1 MVTRGFTQKAVTRRF
16 LSDRSG
22 NVAMMW
28 GLMGAVLIGLI
39 GITVDFTRAQALQ
52 NQMQNAADGAA
63 LVAERSS
70 NLSMANRTAAA
81 RAFFDA
87 EMGASA
93 TDVTFT
99 VTQLT
104 EGGHQVTANMPMPL
118 SLARIIRGEDWDLHV
133 ESTAEA
139 NASPPIEVA
148 LVLDNTGSMSSDM
161 PDLRSAASDLV
172 SDLLSLDGDTVRV
185 AVVPFVAQVN
195 IGNGGQQ
202 MAWMDTTGVAPMNGE
217 LLEDRMIGY
226 VPRLNS
232 SSNRN
237 HTGSDCSALS
247 DRPWFDNTATGT
259 NEGYPGPYRVR
270 WERSGAYC
278 FAFTPSDGINY
289 FTLFDL
295 IPNDAWKGCVEARPE
310 PFDINDA
317 APTISDPRTLFTPFF
332 WLDTGGTANQS
343 NSSSSSAPNYR
354 NSAQSYLDDTP
365 ADLRAARASVV
376 NASGGTATSTNQNN
390 AANSG
395 SATGVVMSS
404 GEPPLLDANP
414 TAQQQ
419 REARFFNVFKYRGVN
434 ASIDSTDPDTRGPN
448 RGCPTPI
455 VPLTSN
461 ETTVQAAVS
470 AMRHWQGGGT
480 NQAEGLAWGWRVLSP
495 TAPFTEGAAY
505 GPDVRK
511 VIVLMSDGENTNV
524 GTDAVMAT
532 DYSAYNHMGFW
543 RDYASGDALTQ
554 LLFGILH
561 GVLPPGI
568 LRRDIDSSNEYVDYV
583 DDRQS
588 ALCTAIKNAGIE
600 IYVVRF
606 RNGNEDLM
614 RNCASSDEHFFNADN
629 AAELS
634 QAFDAIGTGIG
645 SLRLTH

>member
-1 MVTRGFTQKAVTRRF
+1 MVTRAYTNTGATRRF

-70 NLSMANRTAAA
+70 NLSIANRTAAA

-93 TDVTFT
+93 QDVSFT

-104 EGGHQVTANMPMPL
+104 EGGHRVTANMPMEL
-118 SLARIIRGEDWDLHV
+118 SLARIIRGEDWSLRV

-148 LVLDNTGSMSSDM
+148 LVLDNTGSMANDM
-161 PDLRSAASDLV
+161 GALRSASAQLV

-195 IGNGGQQ
+195 IGNGATQ
-202 MAWMDTTGVAPMNGE
+202 MTWMDTTGVAPMNGE
-217 LLEDRMIGY
+217 LLEDRMIAQ
-226 VPRLNS
+226 VPRVASPTTAANY
-232 SSNRN
+232 
-237 HTGSDCSALS
+237 TGTDCSALS
-247 DRPWFDNTATGT
+247 TFPYFDNTGTGT

-270 WERSGAYC
+270 WLRGGLLDSGYC
-278 FAFTPSDGINY
+278 FAFTPLDGINY

-295 IPNDAWKGCVEARPE
+295 IPNATWGGCVEARPE

-317 APTISDPRTLFTPFF
+317 PPNIGDPRTLFTPFF
-332 WLDTGGTANQS
+332 WLDTGGTLNQA
-343 NSSSSSAPNYR
+343 NSSSTSSAAYR
-354 NSAQSYLDDTP
+354 NSNQSYLDDTP
-365 ADLRAARASVV
+365 GNFRTARASVV
-376 NASGGTATSTNQNN
+376 NSSGATAAANINSTN
-390 AANSG
+390 
-395 SATGVVMSS
+395 VLMSS
-404 GEPPLLDANP
+404 GRGGSQ
-414 TAQQQ
+414 TAAEQ
-419 REARFFNVFKYRGVN
+419 RQARFFNVFKYRGTS
-434 ASIDSTDPDTRGPN
+434 ASLDTTPADTRGPN

-470 AMRHWQGGGT
+470 AMRDWQGGGT

-505 GPDVRK
+505 GNDVRK
-511 VIVLMSDGENTNV
+511 VLVLMSDGENTNV
-524 GTDAVMAT
+524 GTDAVLT
-532 DYSAYNHMGFW
+532 SDYSAYNHMGFW
-543 RDYASGDALTQ
+543 RDYASGDALTN

-561 GVLPPGI
+561 GILPPGI
-568 LRRDIDSSNEYVDYV
+568 IRRNIDSANEYVSYV
-583 DDRQS
+583 DNRQRT
-588 ALCTAIKNAGIE
+588 LCTAIKNAGIE

-606 RNGNEDLM
+606 REGNESLM
-614 RNCASSDEHFFNADN
+614 RDCASSDEHFFNADN